1 MTLTVQWPEFVD
13 TAALREHERMR
24 LMEEVFDPF
33 SIANLDRIGV
43 RAGWRCLEVGAGGG
57 SIARAMADRAGGA
70 NVVATDLSIRLLGP
84 LTDLGVTVL
93 RHDVTADEAPGEFDL
108 IHARFVLDH
117 LPGRDAALA
126 RMASWLRP
134 GGWLLLEVGSTA
146 PELSS
151 RPEVAAAMAAGNAV
165 LAGQLGTHT
174 SWARTMPLPL
184 SAAGLSDCAAVG
196 QAVAVRGGGPMARW
210 LKETYSL
217 VDDRVVA
224 AGLMSRDG
232 LDQAYAAMADPSF
245 VDYTWLTVAATGRRN

>member
-1 MTLTVQWPEFVD
+1 
-13 TAALREHERMR
+13 
-24 LMEEVFDPF
+24 MEEVFDPY

-43 RAGWRCLEVGAGGG
+43 GAGWRCLEVGAGGG
-57 SIARAMADRAGGA
+57 SIARAMADRAGGE
-70 NVVATDLSIRLLGP
+70 NVVATDLSTRLLDP
-84 LTDLGVTVL
+84 LTELGVTVL
-93 RHDVTADEAPGEFDL
+93 RHDVTVDPAPGEFDL

-117 LPGRDAALA
+117 LPDRDGALR

-151 RPEVAAAMAAGNAV
+151 RPEVAKAMTAGNAV

-184 SAAGLSDCAAVG
+184 RAAGLTDCTALG
-196 QAVAVRGGGPMARW
+196 QAIAVCGGGPMARW
-210 LKETYSL
+210 LKETYAL

-224 AGLMSRDG
+224 AGLLSRD
-232 LDQAYAAMADPSF
+232 DIDAADATFADPSF
-245 VDYTWLTVAATGRRN
+245 VDYTWLTVAATGRRG